1 MGQKVNPI
9 GLRLGITQSASS
21 NWYADRKSFSEFLLG
36 DCRLRNYLN
45 KTYKHQGISKVYIER
60 TSDKAVKVTIHTA
73 RPGIIIGRGGLEVEK
88 LRAKL
93 EKIEGRQVFINIKEI
108 KEYAT
113 NAKLI
118 ADGVAMQLERRVA
131 FRRAVSQ
138 AIQRARKMGIKGIK
152 IRISGRLGGHE
163 MARALWEREGRVP
176 LHTLRAD
183 IDFGTSEASTSYG
196 QIGVKVWVFR
206 GEIMPEAK
214 KKPGAPVSPKE
225 GE

>member
-21 NWYADRKSFSEFLLG
+21 TWYADKKHYSDYLLEDDRIRRFLT
-36 DCRLRNYLN
+36 
-45 KTYKHQGISKVYIER
+45 KTYRHQGIAKINIER
-60 TSDKAVKVTIHTA
+60 TSEKAIKVTIHTA

-93 EKIEGRQVFINIKEI
+93 EKIAGRQVFINIKEI

-118 ADGVAMQLERRVA
+118 AEGVAMQLERRVA

-138 AIQRARKMGIKGIK
+138 AVQRARKMGSKGVK
-152 IRISGRLGGHE
+152 VRISGRLGGHE
-163 MARALWEREGRVP
+163 MSRALWERDGRVP

-183 IDFGTSEASTSYG
+183 VDYGLCEAHTSYG
-196 QIGVKVWVFR
+196 TLGVKVWVFR
-206 GEIMPEAK
+206 GEVIPERKIQPRPPA
-214 KKPGAPVSPKE
+214 KE
-225 GE
+225 GA